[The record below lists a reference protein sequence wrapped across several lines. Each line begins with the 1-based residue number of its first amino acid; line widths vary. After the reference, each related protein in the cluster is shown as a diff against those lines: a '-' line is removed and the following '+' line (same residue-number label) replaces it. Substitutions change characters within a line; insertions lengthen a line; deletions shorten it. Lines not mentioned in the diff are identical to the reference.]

1 MNIIK
6 NFLIK
11 ANTFPY
17 MLMLVLLCAQTSL
30 SQEQRPEQV
39 YVGIYL
45 NQITS
50 MSLKDNQYVAD
61 FYIWFRWKDKDLNP
75 LESFDV
81 VNGHIES
88 KEGVYHD
95 KVNGFNYGAC
105 RVIATIKKFWDIS
118 RFPLDNHT
126 LTIEI
131 EDNDNEEFK
140 LKYVPDTENSG
151 TDPQVQVPGWK
162 LGTTNAIVSAHTYK
176 TNYGDISLPTNNA
189 SIYSRFIFSVN
200 IIRPGYGYFFKLF
213 FTVFVAALVALIALF
228 IKPTDLDPRFGLG
241 AGALF
246 AAVASEVVIASL
258 LPDTNIMTLTDKLH
272 IISIFFIFLSIAESI
287 VSLKLFASGKE
298 EASRRLDRIC
308 FYIFL
313 VVYVVLNL
321 AIIFS

>member
-6 NFLIK
+6 NSLIK
-11 ANTFPY
+11 VKSLPY
-17 MLMLVLLCAQTSL
+17 ILILVLLCAQTSL
-30 SQEQRPEQV
+30 SEEQRPEHV

-45 NQITS
+45 NQITTI
-50 MSLKDNQYVAD
+50 SLKDNQFIAD

-75 LESFDV
+75 LASFDV

-88 KEGVYHD
+88 REGVYQN
-95 KVNGFNYGAC
+95 KLNGFNYGVC
-105 RVIATIKKFWDIS
+105 RVVATIKKFWDIS

-140 LKYVPDTENSG
+140 LKYIPDTENCG
-151 TDPQVQVPGWK
+151 IDPQVQVPGWK
-162 LGTTNAIVSAHTYK
+162 VETTYARVSAHTYK

-189 SIYSRFIFSVN
+189 SIYSRFIFSIN

-272 IISIFFIFLSIAESI
+272 IVSIFFIFLTIAESI
-287 VSLKLFASGKE
+287 VSLRLFTSGKE
-298 EASRRLDRIC
+298 ELSKRLDRIC
-308 FYIFL
+308 FYVFL
-313 VVYVVLNL
+313 AVYGVLNL
-321 AIIFS
+321 AIIFL